1 MAAGAAASNRQ
12 AKKQAALMAREK
24 AAKKCTGC
32 NMAALSSLLVVVVSS
47 ALTEGV
53 QATTNTTCSAES
65 SKTALSCAD
74 ESNYDISDAASSW
87 CSGCIQGDLIKAAGN
102 CDLFDGYNYGE
113 YNDGADGQCC
123 KGVGTGA
130 FHRRHSRRALETTT
144 TFAIKRA
151 VPLTSWI

>member
-1 MAAGAAASNRQ
+1 
-12 AKKQAALMAREK
+12 MAREK